1 MSVSHETAAA
11 LVQELFE
18 LQRVMRRVLKESTA
32 ERELSVV
39 QMSLL
44 SHLASVPARRAKD
57 IGADSGL
64 GASVMSRQLSHLEK
78 LGFIERAPD
87 PEDGRA
93 QLVQITA
100 HGREAVTNHL
110 DADTQRLIERLGALE
125 EHDAAQT
132 RQDLNRLTEIFL
144 TSLGLERMT
153 TCMPQI
159 DPHATQAASAPR
171 GSEAPQDP
179 GAPAAARAPHTMT
192 TETTHRLEDTVL

>member
-18 LQRVMRRVLKESTA
+18 LQRVMHRVLKASTA
-32 ERELSVV
+32 ERELTVV

-78 LGFIERAPD
+78 LGFVERAPD

-100 HGREAVTNHL
+100 LGREAVANHL

-125 EHDAAQT
+125 EDDAAQT
-132 RQDLNRLTEIFL
+132 RQNLNRLTEIFL

-153 TCMPQI
+153 TCMPQV
-159 DPHATQAASAPR
+159 DLHASQRPEAQLGTDASGP
-171 GSEAPQDP
+171 
-179 GAPAAARAPHTMT
+179 RAPHTLT

>member
-1 MSVSHETAAA
+1 MSVSQETAAA

-32 ERELSVV
+32 ERDLSVV

-93 QLVQITA
+93 QLVKIMEQ
-100 HGREAVTNHL
+100 GRRAVADHL
-110 DADTQRLIERLGALE
+110 EADTQRLIERLGVLSE
-125 EHDAAQT
+125 DDAAQT
-132 RQDLNRLTEIFL
+132 REGLNRLTDIFL
-144 TSLGLERMT
+144 ISLGLERMT
-153 TCMPQI
+153 TCLPQVDPKSAHGARI
-159 DPHATQAASAPR
+159 PHA
-171 GSEAPQDP
+171 PQ
-179 GAPAAARAPHTMT
+179 GPATHTTT
-192 TETTHRLEDTVL
+192 TETTHRLEDNVL

>member
-1 MSVSHETAAA
+1 MSVSQETASA

-57 IGADSGL
+57 IGVDSGL

-93 QLVQITA
+93 QLVHITRQ
-100 HGREAVTNHL
+100 GREAVAGHL
-110 DADTQRLIERLGALE
+110 EADTQRLIDRLGALN

-132 RQDLNRLTEIFL
+132 RQGLNRLTEIFL

-153 TCMPQI
+153 TCMPQVEPNN
-159 DPHATQAASAPR
+159 PHAPQ
-171 GSEAPQDP
+171 GSDHQQDSDDSDV
-179 GAPAAARAPHTMT
+179 RATHTLT

>member
-1 MSVSHETAAA
+1 MSVSQETAAA

-18 LQRVMRRVLKESTA
+18 LQRVMRRVLKESSMD
-32 ERELSVV
+32 RDLSVV

-57 IGADSGL
+57 IGEDSGL

-100 HGREAVTNHL
+100 RGRQAVADHL
-110 DADTQRLIERLGALE
+110 DADTHRLIGRLGALSE
-125 EHDAAQT
+125 DDAAQI

-153 TCMPQI
+153 TCMPQV
-159 DPHATQAASAPR
+159 DPHTTHTAQSPQAAPVA
-171 GSEAPQDP
+171 P
-179 GAPAAARAPHTMT
+179 GAKATKT
-192 TETTHRLEDTVL
+192 TITETTHRLEDTVL